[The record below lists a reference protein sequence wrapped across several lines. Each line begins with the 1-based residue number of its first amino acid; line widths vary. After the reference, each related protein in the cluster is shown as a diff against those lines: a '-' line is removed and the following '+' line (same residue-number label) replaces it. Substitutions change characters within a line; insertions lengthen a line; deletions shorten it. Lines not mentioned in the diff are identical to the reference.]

1 MLKTIEIKAA
11 TMPEADVKAKAL
23 TTIAEHFTGDQ
34 LKGIAAAIKLQLVR
48 EEILKQ
54 LKAFI

>member
-1 MLKTIEIKAA
+1 MLKTIEVKADN
-11 TMPEADVKAKAL
+11 MQEADKKAKAL

-34 LKGIAAAIKLQLVR
+34 LKGIAAAIKLQPVR